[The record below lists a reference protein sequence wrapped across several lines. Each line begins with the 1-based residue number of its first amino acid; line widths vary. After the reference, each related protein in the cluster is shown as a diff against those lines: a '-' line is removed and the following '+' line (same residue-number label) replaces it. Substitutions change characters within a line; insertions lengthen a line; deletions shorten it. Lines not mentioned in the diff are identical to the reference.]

1 MTVATEDIA
10 GLPLETPPAVR
21 RYAELGGRAP
31 VDDPSLGRQVSA
43 ATRGTPPHRLVAIGD
58 SLTHGVQSGAV
69 FLTDLAYPAIIAGEL
84 GWDGYRHPQ
93 YPGRGG
99 LPLNIELV
107 LRELEHHY
115 GSDINLWE
123 APLAL
128 FRIRNLMDDIEDYW
142 ERGAG
147 STPPAVKQYM
157 HALAVLGW
165 DLRDALDRTAANCYT
180 TIGTATD
187 SFTRQSVEH
196 ASERSALRVYPTQP
210 ADANKTL
217 FDTAVALGEDHS
229 DDTEA
234 GIETLI
240 IMLGSNNALR
250 TVIDLRLNWTSEGFD
265 DSARKGAYTMWNP
278 AHFTAELAHVVDQVR
293 PIKARHVIW
302 TTVPHV
308 TIAPIARGV
317 GGKSRPGSRYFDHYS
332 RPWISDDRFDPQL
345 HSHLTGP
352 EARAIDYGIDMFNE
366 AITTVV
372 DRGRAANQD
381 WYVFDLSGLLDRLAS
396 RRYIRDPAARP
407 AWWTPYALP
416 PQLAALSPPP
426 DSRFLTGDG
435 SGGRAAGG
443 LFSLDGIHPTT
454 VAFGVM
460 AQEIITIMRGAGVQF
475 RRRDDT
481 IRPDPITVDFGRLIQ
496 RDSLL
501 THPPQNVT
509 SSMETLAWADTAL
522 NLFTKAFQV

>member
-1 MTVATEDIA
+1 
-10 GLPLETPPAVR
+10 
-21 RYAELGGRAP
+21 
-31 VDDPSLGRQVSA
+31 
-43 ATRGTPPHRLVAIGD
+43 
-58 SLTHGVQSGAV
+58 
-69 FLTDLAYPAIIAGEL
+69 
-84 GWDGYRHPQ
+84 
-93 YPGRGG
+93 
-99 LPLNIELV
+99 
-107 LRELEHHY
+107 
-115 GSDINLWE
+115 
-123 APLAL
+123 
-128 FRIRNLMDDIEDYW
+128 
-142 ERGAG
+142 
-147 STPPAVKQYM
+147 
-157 HALAVLGW
+157 
-165 DLRDALDRTAANCYT
+165 
-180 TIGTATD
+180 
-187 SFTRQSVEH
+187 
-196 ASERSALRVYPTQP
+196 
-210 ADANKTL
+210 
-217 FDTAVALGEDHS
+217 
-229 DDTEA
+229 
-234 GIETLI
+234 
-240 IMLGSNNALR
+240 
-250 TVIDLRLNWTSEGFD
+250 
-265 DSARKGAYTMWNP
+265 MWNP
-278 AHFTAELAHVVDQVR
+278 AHFTAELAHVVDRVR

-381 WYVFDLSGLLDRLAS
+381 WYLFDLSGLLDRLAS
-396 RRYIRDPAARP
+396 RRYISDPAARP
-407 AWWTPYALP
+407 AWWTPYPLP

-481 IRPDPITVDFGRLIQ
+481 IRPDPVTVDFGQLIQ

-501 THPPQNVT
+501 TRPPQNIT

-522 NLFTKAFQV
+522 NLFAKAFQV